1 MHKELAFSWIGV
13 ITGFAIMDINV
24 VLSILAYGTTITY
37 TSVKLFNEFNNR
49 KK

>member
-13 ITGFAIMDINV
+13 ITGFAIMDVNV

-37 TSVKLFNEFNNR
+37 TSVKLFNEF
-49 KK
+49 KD